1 MKLVESKVEYLP
13 QEEGLN
19 GMNKHIE
26 KCGRT
31 CYKSENKITEDSA
44 TKFLEGIIHNNHV
57 SVLEHG
63 TVYFTITIG
72 NVLDNNSAYMH
83 DIVGFYERNPYS
95 KVNNVKTF
103 PKVNIDG
110 KDTPVSVRSY
120 YITTNFRVIDELLK
134 NKIYT
139 WDEAMIWRVNAPTK
153 YHERRYTFKFI
164 CSRGIANELVR
175 HRHFSFAQESSRYCN
190 YSKDKFNNEIT
201 FVRPYWAKLNPG
213 PYVITPDM
221 KKDTCN
227 IEGDGYYKE
236 LTDTKEEE
244 LLLNYMNSER
254 TYLDLLD
261 KGAQPQDAREVLPL
275 GLKTEL
281 CMTGFA
287 SDWREFLDKRLFEKT
302 GKVHPDMKVLMEKL
316 QKVAED
322 AGIWEDIMSYHSK
335 Y

>member
-1 MKLVESKVEYLP
+1 MKLVESKVEYLL
-13 QEEGLN
+13 QEEGLDE
-19 GMNKHIE
+19 MYKHIE
-26 KCGRT
+26 RCGRT

-44 TKFLEGIIHNNHV
+44 TKFLEGIIHNNHA

-139 WDEAMIWRVNAPTK
+139 WDEAMVWRVNAPTK
-153 YHERRYTFKFI
+153 YHEKRYTFKFI
-164 CSRGIANELVR
+164 CSRGIADELR
-175 HRHFSFAQESSRYCN
+175 THRPFSYCMESTRYVNYNKQEDMEFVSTSGAALNTGRYEW
-190 YSKDKFNNEIT
+190 NNGLI
-201 FVRPYWAKLNPG
+201 V
-213 PYVITPDM
+213 
-221 KKDTCN
+221 
-227 IEGDGYYKE
+227 GDGYIE
-236 LTDTKEEE
+236 DIQDSSAERI
-244 LLLNYMNSER
+244 LLRHWMESEHSYN
-254 TYLDLLD
+254 TMISLGM
-261 KGAQPQDAREVLPL
+261 KPQDTRAVLPL
-275 GLKTEL
+275 SIKTTL
-281 CMTGFA
+281 VMTGFA

-302 GKVHPDMKVLMEKL
+302 GKVHPDMKILMEKL

-322 AGIWEDIMSYHSK
+322 AGIWKDIMSHHSK